1 MRKIETKEELIDHLT
16 RVSSAYRK
24 SYKFYGIVNRLLQ
37 ITGGIVGSTAVL
49 AIVPVIPVFYSVVSV
64 IPVIIGIITNATKL
78 GDKKNILKSHHKKFN
93 SLLSFVQSYKRLDNK
108 LFDEK
113 EQIEKLIKEVFCK
126 INNIHN
132 SEDYTEPLEMYIKIY
147 KLNGYDIESE
157 QDFKRFT
164 IIDPTI

>member
-24 SYKFYGIVNRLLQ
+24 SYKFYGITNRLLQ

-49 AIVPVIPVFYSVVSV
+49 AIVPVIPVFISAVSV

-78 GDKKNILKSHHKKFN
+78 GDKKNILKTHHKKFN
-93 SLLSFVQSYKRLDNK
+93 SLLSFVQSNK
-108 LFDEK
+108 LLSE
-113 EQIEKLIKEVFCK
+113 EELIKEVFCK

-132 SEDYTEPLEMYIKIY
+132 SEDYTEPLEMYIKRY

-157 QDFKRFT
+157 EFKRFT
-164 IIDPTI
+164 IIDPEN

>member
-24 SYKFYGIVNRLLQ
+24 SYKFYGITNRVLQ

-49 AIVPVIPVFYSVVSV
+49 AIVPVIPVFISAVSV

-78 GDKKNILKSHHKKFN
+78 GDKKNILKTHHKKFN
-93 SLLSFVQSYKRLDNK
+93 SLLSLVQCNK
-108 LFDEK
+108 LLSE
-113 EQIEKLIKEVFCK
+113 EELIKEVFCK

-132 SEDYTEPLEMYIKIY
+132 SEDYTEPLEMYIKRY

-157 QDFKRFT
+157 EFKRFT
-164 IIDPTI
+164 IIDPEN

>member
-24 SYKFYGIVNRLLQ
+24 SYKFYGIINRLLQ

-49 AIVPVIPVFYSVVSV
+49 AIVPIIPVIIAAVSV
-64 IPVIIGIITNATKL
+64 IPVVIGIITNATKL

-93 SLLSFVQSYKRLDNK
+93 SLLSFVQCNK
-108 LFDEK
+108 LFEEK
-113 EQIEKLIKEVFCK
+113 ELIKEVFCK

-132 SEDYTEPLEMYIKIY
+132 SKDYTEPLEMYIKRY
-147 KLNGYDIESE
+147 KLNGYDIESPE
-157 QDFKRFT
+157 EFKRFI
-164 IIDPTI
+164 IIDQAI